1 MSNDAP
7 RRGIALMVAAMAC
20 FALSDLL
27 AKRLTASQPVLEVV
41 WFRYLALAASL
52 ALVRLRGRPWQ
63 PSPHARLQAGR
74 ALCIA
79 ASAVLFNAGL
89 ARLPL
94 AAATALVFS
103 SPLFVMALSM
113 IVLRERVAPTA
124 WGWALLGFGGV
135 VIVAHP
141 GAAGF
146 DSTAAL
152 LPIASS
158 LAWAGAM
165 VMTRRLAARDAALTT
180 QAWSC
185 GIGLLVLTALLPLEF
200 RVPEGALQIAELA
213 AMAACWSTAQW
224 LVIHAYARGAA
235 SLIAPFAYS
244 QLFWANLFGFAFL
257 GQRPD
262 APTLIGTA
270 AILLAGIGVA
280 TGAARGP
287 RSRPAP
293 LSAG

>member
-1 MSNDAP
+1 
-7 RRGIALMVAAMAC
+7 
-20 FALSDLL
+20 
-27 AKRLTASQPVLEVV
+27 
-41 WFRYLALAASL
+41 
-52 ALVRLRGRPWQ
+52 
-63 PSPHARLQAGR
+63 
-74 ALCIA
+74 
-79 ASAVLFNAGL
+79 
-89 ARLPL
+89 
-94 AAATALVFS
+94 
-103 SPLFVMALSM
+103 
-113 IVLRERVAPTA
+113 
-124 WGWALLGFGGV
+124 
-135 VIVAHP
+135 
-141 GAAGF
+141 
-146 DSTAAL
+146 
-152 LPIASS
+152 
-158 LAWAGAM
+158 
-165 VMTRRLAARDAALTT
+165 
-180 QAWSC
+180 
-185 GIGLLVLTALLPLEF
+185 LPLEF